1 MLRHLI
7 VSNFIITIPSYS
19 TSSNFGIIDSTVKME
34 AFKMNLLFS
43 ISDNFTEPLLTTL
56 FSIRNNTKEESYVVY
71 VLQKEELKDNK
82 LIHKFCQQLQMEY
95 KPIIIG
101 KNIFQNA
108 PASERWPE
116 SIYYRLLAHEFLPSD
131 LDKIL
136 YLDADVLCINDLSL
150 LYNQNINDYLYAAS
164 SHTRL
169 EVTDTINR
177 LRLGN
182 RELKSYFNSGVLL
195 MNLTLIRQEVK
206 SETIYNFIMENHD
219 FLLMPDQ
226 DVLNGLYGDQI
237 LPLPD
242 ELYNFDS
249 RLPFLYEIM
258 SQKEISYD
266 WIMDNTVILHFCG
279 KNKPWNES
287 ERSKF
292 SVLYKH
298 YYSQMKRVT
307 NKITSK

>member
-1 MLRHLI
+1 
-7 VSNFIITIPSYS
+7 
-19 TSSNFGIIDSTVKME
+19 
-34 AFKMNLLFS
+34 
-43 ISDNFTEPLLTTL
+43 
-56 FSIRNNTKEESYVVY
+56 
-71 VLQKEELKDNK
+71 
-82 LIHKFCQQLQMEY
+82 
-95 KPIIIG
+95 
-101 KNIFQNA
+101 
-108 PASERWPE
+108 
-116 SIYYRLLAHEFLPSD
+116 
-131 LDKIL
+131 
-136 YLDADVLCINDLSL
+136 
-150 LYNQNINDYLYAAS
+150 
-164 SHTRL
+164 
-169 EVTDTINR
+169 
-177 LRLGN
+177 
-182 RELKSYFNSGVLL
+182 